1 MLCCYI
7 VINVCTMADLM
18 GDVVAIAAVEMLKV
32 FF

>member
-1 MLCCYI
+1 
-7 VINVCTMADLM
+7 MADLM